1 MCYLPSAFLYQKLLP
16 VIFSNHCIVQRRGFL
31 QLEPTLLKQHTVCT
45 SISSKYFIK
54 GRDAPAVKFRAH
66 IDSHVWKKK
75 PNKQFDQKQTWIYLF
90 FSLFP
95 CTGNK
100 ENFLMNINQ
109 LFFKPIQLY
118 ALSLKIQWAWNWCDT
133 RDKHQPLPS
142 ENIILFADRLVAAN
156 KDVCCN
162 QLSVHP

>member
-1 MCYLPSAFLYQKLLP
+1 MCYLPSAFLYQKLPP

-66 IDSHVWKKK
+66 IDSHVWKKT
-75 PNKQFDQKQTWIYLF
+75 KQTVWPEADMDLF
-90 FSLFP
+90 IFLTFSMHWKQRKLP
-95 CTGNK
+95 DEHKST
-100 ENFLMNINQ
+100 
-109 LFFKPIQLY
+109 FFKTHS
-118 ALSLKIQWAWNWCDT
+118 ALRTISLKIQWAWNWCDT